1 MTKNRLHLYR
11 IDMKY
16 IRELHKVC
24 DHVPSVSPQLGKDNR
39 HFIGII
45 VMVNSRMYAI
55 PITRHDGKPQKRKTL
70 HNNAGYTKVITETGR
85 FVSGINF
92 IDMIPVTEKQL
103 LPMDDYS
110 IRKNDSRLEKN
121 RKRDLKFISDYVNE
135 EDHSRE
141 IENKAITLYNQYIS
155 NEPFKIRKYCL
166 PFNELEI
173 VCDKYNKVTT

>member
-141 IENKAITLYNQYIS
+141 IANKAITLYNQYIS
-155 NEPFKIRKYCL
+155 NEPFKISLQIKSQG
-166 PFNELEI
+166 
-173 VCDKYNKVTT
+173 